1 MDSALLSF
9 AFSVLVTV
17 LSIGIAVFLYMR
29 SGKASRGQLE
39 SISDRSAA
47 FAATG
52 VSSWTSSSVKRCFDI
67 LCVLLVL
74 PMLFPTLV
82 IIGLAIRFTS
92 PGPVFFFQKRTGRN
106 GCTFTI
112 LKFRTMESRGNGAN
126 NSITTTG
133 NQRFT
138 PLGPFLRRWKID
150 ELPQLFNVLAGDMS
164 LVGPRPKLPEH
175 QLGDLCCRPG
185 ITGAAT
191 IAFAREEEVLA
202 ALPGNYLGLYYHS
215 IVLPAKLQLDR
226 EYMARATFISDLK
239 LLVDTA
245 IRRWDASAIEELFD
259 IETIESNDAFVLE
272 SVSSHAGK
280 ANQDQALA
288 SAD

>member
-1 MDSALLSF
+1 MIYALLSF
-9 AFSVLVTV
+9 AFSLFVLG
-17 LSIGIAVFLYMR
+17 LSVWIALR
-29 SGKASRGQLE
+29 SGKASDGQLE
-39 SISDRSAA
+39 AISDSSVNLAWA
-47 FAATG
+47 G
-52 VSSWTSSSVKRCFDI
+52 VSTWSKSGVKRAFDI

-74 PMLFPTLV
+74 PILMPVFV
-82 IIGLAIRFTS
+82 IIALAIRFTS
-92 PGPVFFFQKRTGRN
+92 RGPVFFVQKRTGRN
-106 GCTFTI
+106 RRTFTI
-112 LKFRTMESRGNGAN
+112 LKFRTMEYRESGAA

-138 PLGPFLRRWKID
+138 PPGPFLRKWKLD

-191 IAFAREEEVLA
+191 MAFAREEEVLA
-202 ALPGNYLGLYYHS
+202 ALPDNYLGLYYHS
-215 IVLPAKLQLDR
+215 IVLPAKLQLDT
-226 EYMARATFISDLK
+226 EYMARATFLSDLK

-245 IRRWDASAIEELFD
+245 VRRWDTSAIEELFD
-259 IETIESNDAFVLE
+259 IQTLE
-272 SVSSHAGK
+272 SDDGFAFESLSNNHGK
-280 ANQDQALA
+280 TNRDEALA